1 MDRYQ
6 IIRIIHDYMSRKPV
20 LKAWIFG
27 SFARGEEKAQS
38 DIDILFVP
46 DFEHGSF
53 TLLTHGGMYED
64 LKQLL
69 GREVDLVVDGSLR
82 PYAQESVERDKIL
95 VYERASFLSE
105 HAQLLRQRV
114 AVSRHNRCSLLRACC
129 LYCLLS
135 FYMSISLFNIICH
148 IMMRISAAVLYI
160 IPRVTAANIHFSYE
174 ITKKK
179 LHISYEGNKK
189 AANRKGLA
197 ANDRSV
203 SYFFYGLYI

>member
-1 MDRYQ
+1 
-6 IIRIIHDYMSRKPV
+6 MSKKPV

-27 SFARGEEKAQS
+27 SFARGEERAQS

-114 AVSRHNRCSLLRACC
+114 AVFRHNRCSLLRACC
-129 LYCLLS
+129 LYCL
-135 FYMSISLFNIICH
+135 
-148 IMMRISAAVLYI
+148 
-160 IPRVTAANIHFSYE
+160 FSY
-174 ITKKK
+174 K
-179 LHISYEGNKK
+179 GNKK

-197 ANDRSV
+197 AHDRSV
-203 SYFFYGLYI
+203 SYFFYGLSFLYILISMDLYFF

>member
-6 IIRIIHDYMSRKPV
+6 IIRIIHDYMSCKPV

-27 SFARGEEKAQS
+27 SFARGEERDQS

-69 GREVDLVVDGSLR
+69 GREVDGSLR

-95 VYERASFLSE
+95 VYERAS
-105 HAQLLRQRV
+105 
-114 AVSRHNRCSLLRACC
+114 
-129 LYCLLS
+129 
-135 FYMSISLFNIICH
+135 
-148 IMMRISAAVLYI
+148 
-160 IPRVTAANIHFSYE
+160 
-174 ITKKK
+174 
-179 LHISYEGNKK
+179 
-189 AANRKGLA
+189 
-197 ANDRSV
+197 
-203 SYFFYGLYI
+203 